1 MTLLMNTDKST
12 PLIDEYPLG
21 TTQLGVNCAAVPR
34 MTKPAPCRRKGVGT
48 VATVAHAVD
57 FEGGFR
63 SGHRKGGAACLVSE
77 HIWIGHWDSGA
88 QIL

>member
-21 TTQLGVNCAAVPR
+21 TTPR
-34 MTKPAPCRRKGVGT
+34 GELRSCSSDDEAGT
-48 VATVAHAVD
+48 MSEEGGGQSVATVAHSVD

-63 SGHRKGGAACLVSE
+63 LGHRKGGAACLVSE
-77 HIWIGHWDSGA
+77 HICIYGLDTGT
-88 QIL
+88 QIV